1 VTTQRPILLYQPYC
15 DQIGHFK
22 DFHAIWRSYLES
34 QQIPVLSVLGT
45 TEITSDETTVVFANT
60 SANRMLQIIR
70 TVSGLRMAFAQAR
83 RSRARAIYIQDFEIA
98 TYSLTR
104 WLFGWNVPA
113 ERICLHQHAGNF
125 NTTAADSVVMRLYR
139 TLTRRLYINLLRDP
153 RVRIIA
159 NGSNI
164 ASELRT
170 YTRHVNDDSVI
181 DSNWGTKVGSE
192 VSNTPSGAKS
202 SQNYPK
208 KRNTFLFAG
217 IIRSDKNLEYLLEE
231 FAQLSEGEAHLL
243 IAGIPFDYTSDEI
256 EAFIRKVDI
265 PPANITFRPAFFS
278 TDEWSEMFREYEFI
292 VIPYRA
298 SNQSSSGPLIDA
310 LQFNCIP
317 IVSDYGERGYI
328 TRAYNIG
335 LCFNFDQ
342 KPLRSVLKQVTSADY
357 DRTEYLR
364 RIETIKN
371 QFTWSY
377 ILNDLTHQKA
387 IFNA

>member
-22 DFHAIWRSYLES
+22 DFHAIWRRYLES
-34 QQIPVLSVLGT
+34 QQIPVFSVLGT

-70 TVSGLRMAFAQAR
+70 TVSGLRVAFSQAR
-83 RSRARAIYIQDFEIA
+83 RTRARAIYIQDFEIA
-98 TYSLTR
+98 TYSLAR

-125 NTTAADSVVMRLYR
+125 NTTSADSVVMRAYR
-139 TLTRRLYINLLRDP
+139 TLTRRLFINLLRDP

-181 DSNWGTKVGSE
+181 DSNWGTNVGDAGNLP
-192 VSNTPSGAKS
+192 VDNGTQPG
-202 SQNYPK
+202 PIIK
-208 KRNTFLFAG
+208 KPNSFLFAG
-217 IIRSDKNLEYLLEE
+217 IIRKDKNLEYLLSE
-231 FAQLSEGEAHLL
+231 FAHLPAGSAHLL
-243 IAGIPFDYTSDEI
+243 IAGKPFDYTPSEI
-256 EAFIRKVDI
+256 EVLVQQSGI
-265 PPANITFRPAFFS
+265 PVENVQFLPSFF
-278 TDEWSEMFREYEFI
+278 TPEEWAEMFRAAEFI

-298 SNQSSSGPLIDA
+298 ANQSSSGPLIDA

-342 KPLRSVLKQVTSADY
+342 KTLRSVLKQVTSADF